1 MIINLIKTFILAIKQ
16 QMSTGYMILIVAR
29 FLLQEIYIL
38 MKLTIITEEI
48 LIPKILLMM
57 TSSIRK
63 ILSFFQIS
71 QILWMSTSQ
80 FVSLQLFLKKVLKL
94 TLILMSE
101 LRDSSFFSDV
111 LDLIR
116 DKVYHKKDATLN
128 DQLRRKTEE

>member
-1 MIINLIKTFILAIKQ
+1 
-16 QMSTGYMILIVAR
+16 MILIVAR

-57 TSSIRK
+57 SSIRK
-63 ILSFFQIS
+63 ILSFFQIL

-101 LRDSSFFSDV
+101 LRDSSFFLDV

-116 DKVYHKKDATLN
+116 DKVYHKKDTTPN